1 MNKLNRLNN
10 MDDIRL
16 TKEFVFLNPYK
27 FIVYFIYTILG
38 LMIAVCIFLSF
49 TKKQETIDVQGS
61 LQRTDKVQDIQIF
74 LDGVVDNIYVEDGGY
89 VEKGETILSLQS
101 SKLDLQ
107 KEDLEKNLEE
117 AKRQQELVARL
128 ETCILDRTNTFQDNE
143 EEGQFYVQ
151 VEQYLTQVTALESGV
166 SNSTINSLNGQK
178 TRYQELLSAMQNGSA
193 LPETHSYATQLKI
206 YQNQVANYD
215 RNIAQVEKLV
225 AEATDPNIKVQYEKE
240 LETYKAERQN
250 YVDQQQLS
258 VVQQIDSIDQQL
270 AQAQN
275 ANSDA
280 RQSAQTE
287 IDNLEAS
294 ALVEAKNKWQQ
305 LQTSIEEYETSIA
318 SIDSDL
324 AYYTVKAS
332 ESGYVY
338 YKLDIKK
345 DTALTS
351 GSTVGILTSDETRTD
366 TFQVTLNVPSSGIG
380 FVKDGQKVKLAVDGL
395 DSRDYGYIIGNV
407 KKIYETP
414 IQTESA
420 VYYMVETSV
429 RLEDNEGI
437 YRELF
442 NLKNDM
448 SVQANIETKET
459 SWMKYILQKINIFK
473 DEEQDGK

>member
-287 IDNLEAS
+287 IDNLEAT